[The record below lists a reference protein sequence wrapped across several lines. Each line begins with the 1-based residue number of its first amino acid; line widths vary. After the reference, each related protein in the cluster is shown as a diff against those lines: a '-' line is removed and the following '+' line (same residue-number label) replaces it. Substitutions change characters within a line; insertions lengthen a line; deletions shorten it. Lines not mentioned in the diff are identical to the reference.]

1 MTIIMLHAGWVVLLM
16 GHAAVVPQRTACFTW
31 RAVSPNGLEWRPK
44 HSPLAHAVS
53 GMAYG
58 SSGRVVLGLGQISC
72 DAYWPIWPGPKVQD
86 YSDFGPVKSEVHSK
100 MRGVQQLR
108 AMFSGVEYCS

>member
-1 MTIIMLHAGWVVLLM
+1 MTIIILHAGWVVPLM
-16 GHAAVVPQRTACFTW
+16 GRAAVVPQRTACFTW
-31 RAVSPNGLEWRPK
+31 RAVSPNGLEWQPK

-58 SSGRVVLGLGQISC
+58 SSGRVVLGLGQISR
-72 DAYWPIWPGPKVQD
+72 DAYWPIWPDPKVQD

-108 AMFSGVEYCS
+108 AVFSGVEYCL